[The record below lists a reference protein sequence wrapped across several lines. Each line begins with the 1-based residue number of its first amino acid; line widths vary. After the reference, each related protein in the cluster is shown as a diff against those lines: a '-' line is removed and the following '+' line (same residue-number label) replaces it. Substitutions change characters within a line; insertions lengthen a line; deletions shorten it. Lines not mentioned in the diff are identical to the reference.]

1 MSNTVEE
8 TDVLVVGLGPAG
20 LLACLLLGQKG
31 YNVIGIDRWPTPY
44 PLPRAVTF
52 DHEIARI
59 LASLGINSNNDP
71 AINYHED
78 RYLWVNKDR
87 EILLEV
93 DWESTANDGWR
104 NRYWFDQP
112 DLEERLRGIVD
123 SLPNVQMRQGY
134 EINSFTQ
141 DDNGVTA
148 DWHEVEVEG
157 IIAKV
162 KPGGTSGTV
171 KAKYAIGADGA
182 NSFVRR
188 SVGYELTD
196 LDFYYDWV
204 VVDTTPAVM
213 PIPGVDPN
221 YLSKHF
227 QICDPARPT
236 TVVPGGPGHRRWEF
250 MVLPGE
256 DPQEIAKTD
265 NVWKLLEPWGLTPD
279 KDKLDRAVA
288 WRFQGKYLEKWNA
301 GRAFMVGDAAHLM
314 PPFAGEGMCAA
325 FRDVFNLIWRLDL
338 LLQGKGDYKLIDQW
352 SDERRE
358 GAKWYIEFS
367 VGLGRVI
374 CITDEKEAAERDA
387 AMMAEYKANPRPIDP
402 HDALLGQGTWDASDN
417 LAGKPSIQGLVAY
430 QGRTGLF
437 DDTVGRGWFILSDV
451 NAADA
456 ALTDAQA
463 AHFAKAGGRVL
474 TVGDRKSGAEVLDLN
489 GSYRDW
495 FASNKVSHVL
505 IRPDYYVA
513 GTAKDEAGLRSMF
526 DRVLSS
532 DLVK

>member
-1 MSNTVEE
+1 MSNTHE
-8 TDVLVVGLGPAG
+8 TDVVVVGLGPAG
-20 LLACLLLGQKG
+20 LLASLLLGQKG

-59 LASLGINSNNDP
+59 LASLGINSNNDS
-71 AINYHED
+71 AINFHDDHYF
-78 RYLWVNKDR
+78 WVNKDR

-123 SLPNVQMRQGY
+123 SLPNVTMMQGY
-134 EINSFTQ
+134 EINSFVQ
-141 DDNGVTA
+141 DDKGVTV
-148 DWHEVEVEG
+148 DYHEVLVEG
-157 IIAKV
+157 VIAKV
-162 KPGGTSGTV
+162 KPGGETGTI
-171 KAKYAIGADGA
+171 KARYAIGADGA

-196 LDFYYDWV
+196 LEFYYDWV
-204 VVDTTPAVM
+204 VVDTTPAEM
-213 PIPGVDPN
+213 PDPKTN
-221 YLSKHF
+221 PMYLSKHF

-256 DPQEIAKTD
+256 DPQELAKTE
-265 NVWKLLEPWGLTPD
+265 NVWELLKPWGLDPK
-279 KDKLDRAVA
+279 KDKLDRAVP

-325 FRDVFNLIWRLDL
+325 FRDVFNLMWRLDL
-338 LLQGKGDYKLIDQW
+338 LLKGIGDYKLIDQW

-374 CITDEKEAAERDA
+374 CVTDEAEAAKRDA
-387 AMMAEYKANPRPIDP
+387 EMGAEYKKNPRPIDP
-402 HDALLGQGTWDASDN
+402 HDAVLGQGTWDANDN

-430 QGRTGLF
+430 EGRTGLF
-437 DDTVGRGWFILSDV
+437 DDTVGRGWFLLTAQDAADQTLSD
-451 NAADA
+451 
-456 ALTDAQA
+456 AQL
-463 AHFAKAGGRVL
+463 AHFAKAGGRVVTL
-474 TVGDRKSGAEVLDLN
+474 GARKSGAQVLDLDN
-489 GSYRDW
+489 SYTDW
-495 FASNKVSHVL
+495 FAANKVSHVL
-505 IRPDYYVA
+505 VRPDYYVA
-513 GTAKDEAGLRSMF
+513 GTAANEADLRAMF
-526 DRVLSS
+526 DRVLEPE
-532 DLVK
+532 LVK

>member
-1 MSNTVEE
+1 MSNTIEE
-8 TDVLVVGLGPAG
+8 VDVVVVGLGPAG
-20 LLACLLLGQKG
+20 LLSCLLLGQKG
-31 YNVIGIDRWPTPY
+31 YKVIGIDRWPDPY

-59 LASLGINSNNDP
+59 LASLGINANNDP
-71 AINYHED
+71 AIDYHDD

-123 SLPNVQMRQGY
+123 SLPNVQMWQGY
-134 EINSFTQ
+134 EINSFVQ
-141 DDNGVTA
+141 DDNGVTV
-148 DWHEVEVEG
+148 DYHEVQVEG
-157 IIAKV
+157 VIATPKR
-162 KPGGTSGTV
+162 GGKTGTV

-213 PIPGVDPN
+213 PTPENNPA

-256 DPQEIAKTD
+256 DPQEIAKPE
-265 NVWKLLEPWGLTPD
+265 NVWKLMEPFGMDPK
-279 KDKLDRAVA
+279 KDKLDRSVA
-288 WRFQGKYLEKWNA
+288 WRFQGKFLQKWNA

-325 FRDVFNLIWRLDL
+325 FRDVYNLMWRLDL
-338 LLQGKGDYKLIDQW
+338 LLKGVGDYKLMDEW
-352 SDERRE
+352 SEERRE
-358 GAKWYIEFS
+358 GSKWYIEFS

-387 AMMAEYKANPRPIDP
+387 AMIAEYKANPRPVDP
-402 HDALLGQGTWDASDN
+402 HDALLGHGTWDANDK
-417 LAGKPSIQGLVAY
+417 LAGKPSIQGLVAHA
-430 QGRTGLF
+430 GRTGLF
-437 DDTVGRGWFILSDV
+437 DDTVGRGWTLITAID
-451 NAADA
+451 AADQQ
-456 ALTDAQA
+456 LTADQLAR
-463 AHFAKAGGRVL
+463 FSKAGGKVV
-474 TVGDRKSGAEVLDLN
+474 TVGARKSGASVLDIENTYTQWL
-489 GSYRDW
+489 SD
-495 FASNKVSHVL
+495 NKVSHVL
-505 IRPDYYVA
+505 IRPDYYIA
-513 GTAKDEAGLRSMF
+513 GTASDAAGLKSMF
-526 DRVLSS
+526 DRVTGS
-532 DLVK
+532 LVK

>member
-1 MSNTVEE
+1 
-8 TDVLVVGLGPAG
+8 
-20 LLACLLLGQKG
+20 
-31 YNVIGIDRWPTPY
+31 
-44 PLPRAVTF
+44 
-52 DHEIARI
+52 
-59 LASLGINSNNDP
+59 
-71 AINYHED
+71 
-78 RYLWVNKDR
+78 
-87 EILLEV
+87 
-93 DWESTANDGWR
+93 
-104 NRYWFDQP
+104 
-112 DLEERLRGIVD
+112 
-123 SLPNVQMRQGY
+123 
-134 EINSFTQ
+134 
-141 DDNGVTA
+141 
-148 DWHEVEVEG
+148 
-157 IIAKV
+157 
-162 KPGGTSGTV
+162 
-171 KAKYAIGADGA
+171 
-182 NSFVRR
+182 
-188 SVGYELTD
+188 
-196 LDFYYDWV
+196 
-204 VVDTTPAVM
+204 
-213 PIPGVDPN
+213 
-221 YLSKHF
+221 
-227 QICDPARPT
+227 
-236 TVVPGGPGHRRWEF
+236 
-250 MVLPGE
+250 
-256 DPQEIAKTD
+256 
-265 NVWKLLEPWGLTPD
+265 
-279 KDKLDRAVA
+279 
-288 WRFQGKYLEKWNA
+288 
-301 GRAFMVGDAAHLM
+301 
-314 PPFAGEGMCAA
+314 MCAA
-325 FRDVFNLIWRLDL
+325 FRDVFNLMWRLDL

-456 ALTDAQA
+456 ALTDAQS

-495 FASNKVSHVL
+495 FATNKVSHVL
-505 IRPDYYVA
+505 VRPDYYVA